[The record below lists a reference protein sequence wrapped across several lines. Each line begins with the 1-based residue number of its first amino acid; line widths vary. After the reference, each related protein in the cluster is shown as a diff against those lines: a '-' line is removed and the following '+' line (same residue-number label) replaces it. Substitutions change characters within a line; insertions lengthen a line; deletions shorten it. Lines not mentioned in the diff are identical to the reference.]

1 MNEEVKY
8 FTKTLTFKG
17 LGENLPDTQL
27 KLIERIETNYRYSY
41 FLV

>member
-1 MNEEVKY
+1 MNDEVIY

-17 LGENLPDTQL
+17 LSENLPETQL

-41 FLV
+41 FIF